1 MVAFSQTGSLICSFP
16 SNRRQ
21 LNNNQQIEGNSDDED
36 NPLQLAKATDGK
48 YYPLGSRGPC
58 RIMSSLSA
66 TKRREFLFGYD
77 VFKLKPV
84 CVDVSQFDSPYFNPA
99 EEHQRFDLVLNRSRV
114 LMTSVS
120 LTLRNQQE
128 IYSFSND
135 VGRNNGKRR
144 QGALTSGL
152 FQVPGSL
159 PDPLLNPCRPGAKK
173 DKNYKCTNPHV

>member
-1 MVAFSQTGSLICSFP
+1 MAFSQTGSLLCSFS

-21 LNNNQQIEGNSDDED
+21 LNNNQQIEDNSDDED

-48 YYPLGSRGPC
+48 YYLLGSRGPC
-58 RIMSSLSA
+58 GIMTSLSA
-66 TKRREFLFGYD
+66 TNRCELLFGYD

-84 CVDVSQFDSPYFNPA
+84 CVDVSQFDSPYFNPTK
-99 EEHQRFDLVLNRSRV
+99 EHQRFDLAFNRSTVFMTRV
-114 LMTSVS
+114 STK
-120 LTLRNQQE
+120 LRHQVQE
-128 IYSFSND
+128 IHSFSKD
-135 VGRNNGKRR
+135 IGRSNGKRR